1 MQNHETPLFA
11 MIQAM
16 TSIMPPSSL
25 GAGDGPR
32 WQQNSAHRPAPET
45 KRGAWR

>member
-16 TSIMPPSSL
+16 TSIMPPSFL
-25 GAGDGPR
+25 GAGDGSR
-32 WQQNSAHRPAPET
+32 WQQNSAHRPPPGT
-45 KRGAWR
+45 KRGA